1 MGSNS
6 TCKSSD
12 QEFVESWLDSH
23 EEFAASFV
31 ESWLKAHPKA
41 SKRLCIINN
50 HCSTT
55 NFHHALSVPEG
66 GRLLKQYISS
76 PNLPAQGT
84 LRKSATELRKLD
96 RQDLFVELLKDVVSP
111 NFDVNY
117 LSHKILMNVLV
128 LTNADR
134 SSLFLVEGPEDN
146 PLLVS
151 RLFDVMENTSVEDA
165 VHDDSEA
172 IKIPFGVG
180 IIGAAAKT
188 GKHINLEN
196 AYEVHVC

>member
-6 TCKSSD
+6 ECKSGSD
-12 QEFVESWLDSH
+12 QEFVESWLKSH

-31 ESWLKAHPKA
+31 ESWLEAHPLKA
-41 SKRLCIINN
+41 RRYCNTKC
-50 HCSTT
+50 HGSTQ
-55 NFHHALSVPEG
+55 NFHHAGLSVPDG
-66 GRLLKQYISS
+66 GSLLQQYIST
-76 PNLPAQGT
+76 PNLPAKT
-84 LRKSATELRKLD
+84 KKRRSATELRKLD
-96 RQDLFVELLKDVVSP
+96 RQELFVELLKDVVSP
-111 NFDVNY
+111 NFDVNS
-117 LSHKILMNVLV
+117 LSHKILVNVLV

-165 VHDDSEA
+165 VHDDSDA
-172 IKIPFGVG
+172 IKLPFGVG
-180 IIGAAAKT
+180 IIGAAAKS

-196 AYEVHVC
+196 AYEVR